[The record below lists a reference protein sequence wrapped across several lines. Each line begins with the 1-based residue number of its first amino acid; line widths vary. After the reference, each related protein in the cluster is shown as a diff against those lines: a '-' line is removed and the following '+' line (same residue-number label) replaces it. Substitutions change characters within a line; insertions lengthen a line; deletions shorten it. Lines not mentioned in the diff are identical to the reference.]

1 LSGRWW
7 ALVVSLAVVS
17 AAVGAGAALLIKQ
30 NDDAATTA
38 AQVAVVANVTELAQD
53 EQTIER
59 GESQQSTPVEAES
72 TRQVAP
78 AAEPS
83 QESSAPETATD
94 QPSVSQSSASDDSPP
109 DQSGQSDDQPYESQ
123 QVEAQ
128 QDLQEAQA
136 RPEEPPDSSADM
148 PSAASASISPGTI
161 AQGESFAVTVK
172 AEDATAVAATLLRRS
187 WSLSEV
193 APGVWWV
200 IVPVPRDSEI
210 GATELVIDLYG
221 EGGVWLD
228 AITSQL
234 VVLANTAPFEEITL
248 GGTGTS
254 LDPAEVARDIA
265 VRFEQ
270 HTAVTGPPRWSGP
283 WILPVEGE
291 VTGVFGSQRSYDGV
305 LSDQWH
311 HGHDIAAQHGDPILA
326 PAPGTVVWT
335 GDLVLHGMGVIID
348 HGAGVYS
355 GYWHMS
361 LIAVREGVEVEPGDY
376 LGNIGTTGL
385 STGPHLHWEVIIQ
398 GIDVDPVQWTTEDQ
412 PPLPPVLEA
421 TADTLE

>member
-1 LSGRWW
+1 M
-7 ALVVSLAVVS
+7 
-17 AAVGAGAALLIKQ
+17 
-30 NDDAATTA
+30 
-38 AQVAVVANVTELAQD
+38 AVVANVTELAQD
-53 EQTIER
+53 EQSTEF
-59 GESQQSTPVEAES
+59 GESLQSTSEETDS
-72 TRQVAP
+72 IGQVAP
-78 AAEPS
+78 PAEPS
-83 QESSAPETATD
+83 QESSAPEIATD
-94 QPSVSQSSASDDSPP
+94 PPGDSPSSASDDPLP
-109 DQSGQSDDQPYESQ
+109 DQSGQSDDQ

-128 QDLQEAQA
+128 QVQTQQAVQAAQA
-136 RPEEPPDSSADM
+136 RPDESPDSSAAM

-161 AQGESFAVTVK
+161 AQGESFAVTVE

-200 IVPVPRDSEI
+200 IVPVPRDSAT
-210 GATELVIDLYG
+210 GATDVVMDLYG

-234 VVLANTAPFEEITL
+234 IVLANAAPFEEITL
-248 GGTGTS
+248 GGTGPS
-254 LDPAEVARDIA
+254 PDPAEVARDIA

-291 VTGVFGSQRSYDGV
+291 VSGVFGAQRSYDGV
-305 LSDQWH
+305 PSDQWH

-398 GIDVDPVQWTTEDQ
+398 GIDVDPVQWTTDDQ

-421 TADTLE
+421 AADTLE

>member
-1 LSGRWW
+1 M
-7 ALVVSLAVVS
+7 
-17 AAVGAGAALLIKQ
+17 
-30 NDDAATTA
+30 
-38 AQVAVVANVTELAQD
+38 
-53 EQTIER
+53 
-59 GESQQSTPVEAES
+59 
-72 TRQVAP
+72 TRADM
-78 AAEPS
+78 
-83 QESSAPETATD
+83 T
-94 QPSVSQSSASDDSPP
+94 
-109 DQSGQSDDQPYESQ
+109 
-123 QVEAQ
+123 
-128 QDLQEAQA
+128 
-136 RPEEPPDSSADM
+136 SADM
-148 PSAASASISPGTI
+148 PNAASASISPGTI
-161 AQGESFAVTVK
+161 AQGESFAVTVE
-172 AEDATAVAATLLRRS
+172 AENATAVAVTLLRRS

-193 APGVWWV
+193 APGIWWV

-234 VVLANTAPFEEITL
+234 VVLANAAPFEEITL
-248 GGTGTS
+248 GGTGPS
-254 LDPAEVARDIA
+254 PDPAEVARDIA

-291 VTGVFGSQRSYDGV
+291 VSGVFGSQRSYDGV
-305 LSDQWH
+305 PSDQWH

-335 GDLVLHGMGVIID
+335 GDLVLHGTGVIID

-361 LIAVREGVEVEPGDY
+361 LIAVRAGVEVEPGDY

-398 GIDVDPVQWTTEDQ
+398 GIDVDPVQWTTGDQ
-412 PPLPPVLEA
+412 PPLPSVLEA

>member
-1 LSGRWW
+1 M
-7 ALVVSLAVVS
+7 S
-17 AAVGAGAALLIKQ
+17 AAIGAGAALLIKQ
-30 NDDAATTA
+30 NDDAPPTPD
-38 AQVAVVANVTELAQD
+38 QVSVVANEAELAGDQQSTEL
-53 EQTIER
+53 
-59 GESQQSTPVEAES
+59 GESQQSTPEETDS
-72 TRQVAP
+72 IRQDAP
-78 AAEPS
+78 PAEPS
-83 QESSAPETATD
+83 QQASAPETATD
-94 QPSVSQSSASDDSPP
+94 QPSDSPLE
-109 DQSGQSDDQPYESQ
+109 QSGQSDDQQIEPQQDES
-123 QVEAQ
+123 Q
-128 QDLQEAQA
+128 QDLQEDQA
-136 RPEEPPDSSADM
+136 RSEESSDSSTDMTSADMTSADM
-148 PSAASASISPGTI
+148 PNAASAIISPGTI
-161 AQGESFAVTVK
+161 AQGESFAVTVE
-172 AEDATAVAATLLRRS
+172 AENATAVAATLLRRS

-193 APGVWWV
+193 APGIWWV

-210 GATELVIDLYG
+210 GATKLVIDLYG
-221 EGGVWLD
+221 DGGVWLD

-234 VVLANTAPFEEITL
+234 VVLANAAPFEEITL
-248 GGTGTS
+248 GGTGPS
-254 LDPAEVARDIA
+254 PDPAEVARDIA

-291 VTGVFGSQRSYDGV
+291 VSGVFGSQRSYDGV
-305 LSDQWH
+305 PSDQWH

-335 GDLVLHGMGVIID
+335 GDLVLHGTGVIID

-361 LIAVREGVEVEPGDY
+361 LIAVRAGVEVEPGDY

-398 GIDVDPVQWTTEDQ
+398 GIDVDPVQWTTGDQ
-412 PPLPPVLEA
+412 PPLPSVLEA

>member
-1 LSGRWW
+1 M
-7 ALVVSLAVVS
+7 
-17 AAVGAGAALLIKQ
+17 
-30 NDDAATTA
+30 
-38 AQVAVVANVTELAQD
+38 AVVANVTELAQD
-53 EQTIER
+53 EQSTEF
-59 GESQQSTPVEAES
+59 GESQQSTSEETDS
-72 TRQVAP
+72 IGQVAP
-78 AAEPS
+78 PAEPS
-83 QESSAPETATD
+83 QESPAPETATD
-94 QPSVSQSSASDDSPP
+94 PPGDSPSSASDDPLP
-109 DQSGQSDDQPYESQ
+109 DQSGQSDDQQVEAQQVQTQ

-128 QDLQEAQA
+128 QAVQAAQA
-136 RPEEPPDSSADM
+136 RPGESQDSGSAM

-161 AQGESFAVTVK
+161 AQGESFAVTVE

-210 GATELVIDLYG
+210 GVTELVIDLYG

-228 AITSQL
+228 AISFQL
-234 VVLANTAPFEEITL
+234 VVLANAAPFEEITL
-248 GGTGTS
+248 GGTGPS
-254 LDPAEVARDIA
+254 PDPAEVARDVA

-291 VTGVFGSQRSYDGV
+291 VSGVFGSQRSYDGV
-305 LSDQWH
+305 PSDQWH

-421 TADTLE
+421 AADTLE